1 MSTPPEPRYGET
13 APAGNPAPA
22 APGAPGGPPGPADSV
37 SPSGGAAPSPR
48 RPAPLGGP
56 FHRFWAATV
65 ATNLGD
71 GVLAT
76 VLPLIAATL
85 THDPLAV
92 SGLLVARYLPWL
104 LLGPFAG
111 VLLDRVDRL
120 RAMAVSTA
128 VSAVTVAGLAV
139 AVAAGQADLRVL
151 YAAMFLVMSCET
163 VTDPASR
170 LLVTR
175 VVARDRLDRAN
186 GRMEGGRLVVQDCL
200 GSPVGG
206 LLFAVAAV
214 APVAGA
220 AGAYVLCAVLVLGLA
235 LLLRRSGP
243 VPGAEDAAGAGPG
256 GGAPPRSAVEDL
268 ADGFRYVFGHYV
280 LRRLMVANAGMMIGI
295 QMGMAVLVLFARDEL
310 GVPAAL
316 YGLFVGGIAVGGLL
330 GSALAARLVTAL
342 GRRAVMTAGYLGV
355 AAAAIAMGLSPHAL
369 VALPAW
375 AFLGFCLAASNIAGS
390 PYFQVVVPAHVRG
403 RASTVFRT
411 VGWGLSPVGAFLGGL
426 LGRTDLAL
434 PFVAGGLVMAVAVLH
449 ARRAVADAARACD
462 EAEADGSGHGGTHPS
477 AGAPGGAGPEP
488 GAGAGRGLRRPRAAS
503 SAWPRRRRAGRRGR
517 GSPG

>member
-1 MSTPPEPRYGET
+1 MTTPPEPQRGET
-13 APAGNPAPA
+13 VPAVPSGDPASAGPATPAPPGGAPEPATPAPPGGAPEPA
-22 APGAPGGPPGPADSV
+22 APAPTG
-37 SPSGGAAPSPR
+37 GGAAASPR

-76 VLPLIAATL
+76 VLPLVAATL

-104 LLGPFAG
+104 LLGPFSG

-128 VSAVTVAGLAV
+128 VSAVTIAGLAV
-139 AVAAGQADLRVL
+139 AVAAGQATLWVL

-220 AGAYVLCAVLVLGLA
+220 AGAYALCAVLVLGLVPR
-235 LLLRRSGP
+235 LRRSGP
-243 VPGAEDAAGAGPG
+243 VPGAEDAGAGAEDAGAGPG
-256 GGAPPRSAVEDL
+256 DGAPRRSAVEEL
-268 ADGFRYVFGHYV
+268 VGGFRYVFGHGV

-330 GSALAARLVTAL
+330 GSALTARLVTAL
-342 GRRAVMTAGYLGV
+342 GRRAVMMAGYLGV
-355 AAAAIAMGLSPHAL
+355 AAAAVAMGLSPHAL

-375 AFLGFCLAASNIAGS
+375 AFLGFCLAVSNIAGS

-426 LGRTDLAL
+426 LGRIDLAL

-449 ARRAVADAARACD
+449 ARHAVADAARACD
-462 EAEADGSGHGGTHPS
+462 EAA
-477 AGAPGGAGPEP
+477 
-488 GAGAGRGLRRPRAAS
+488 
-503 SAWPRRRRAGRRGR
+503 
-517 GSPG
+517 

>member
-1 MSTPPEPRYGET
+1 MTTPPEPQQGET
-13 APAGNPAPA
+13 VPAVPAVPAGDPASATPAPT
-22 APGAPGGPPGPADSV
+22 G
-37 SPSGGAAPSPR
+37 GGAAASPR

-76 VLPLIAATL
+76 VLPLVAATL

-104 LLGPFAG
+104 LLGPFSG

-128 VSAVTVAGLAV
+128 VSAVTIAGLAV
-139 AVAAGQADLRVL
+139 AVAAGQATLWVL

-220 AGAYVLCAVLVLGLA
+220 AGAYALCAVLVLGLVPR
-235 LLLRRSGP
+235 LRRSGP
-243 VPGAEDAAGAGPG
+243 VPGAEDAGAGPG
-256 GGAPPRSAVEDL
+256 DGAPRRSAVEDL
-268 ADGFRYVFGHYV
+268 VGGFRYVFGHGV

-330 GSALAARLVTAL
+330 GSALTARLVTAL
-342 GRRAVMTAGYLGV
+342 GRRAVMMAGYLGV
-355 AAAAIAMGLSPHAL
+355 AAAAVAMGLSPHAL

-375 AFLGFCLAASNIAGS
+375 AFLGFCLAVSNIAGS
-390 PYFQVVVPAHVRG
+390 PYFQVVVPVHVRG

-426 LGRTDLAL
+426 LGRIDLAL

-449 ARRAVADAARACD
+449 ARHAVADAARACD
-462 EAEADGSGHGGTHPS
+462 EAAEADGSGNGGTHPR
-477 AGAPGGAGPEP
+477 AGGTGPEP
-488 GAGAGRGLRRPRAAS
+488 GAGAGGGVRPPRAVS

-517 GSPG
+517 GSPGRAGRPR

>member
-1 MSTPPEPRYGET
+1 MITPPEPRQGET
-13 APAGNPAPA
+13 VPAVPAGDPASATPAP
-22 APGAPGGPPGPADSV
+22 PGGGV
-37 SPSGGAAPSPR
+37 AASPR
-48 RPAPLGGP
+48 HPAPLGGP

-76 VLPLIAATL
+76 VLPLVAATL

-104 LLGPFAG
+104 LLGPFSG

-128 VSAVTVAGLAV
+128 VSAVTIAGLAV
-139 AVAAGQADLRVL
+139 AVAAGQATLWVL

-220 AGAYVLCAVLVLGLA
+220 AGAYALCAVLVLGLVP
-235 LLLRRSGP
+235 LLRRSGP
-243 VPGAEDAAGAGPG
+243 VPGAEDAGAGTGPEDG
-256 GGAPPRSAVEDL
+256 TPRRSAVEDL
-268 ADGFRYVFGHYV
+268 VGGFRYVFGHGV

-330 GSALAARLVTAL
+330 GSALTARLVTVL
-342 GRRAVMTAGYLGV
+342 GRRAVMMAGYLGV
-355 AAAAIAMGLSPHAL
+355 AAAAVVMGLSPHAL

-426 LGRTDLAL
+426 LGRIDLAL

-462 EAEADGSGHGGTHPS
+462 EAAESDGSGNGGTHPR
-477 AGAPGGAGPEP
+477 AGASGGTGPEP
-488 GAGAGRGLRRPRAAS
+488 GAGAGRGVRPPRAVS

-517 GSPG
+517 GSPGRAGRPR